1 MSPSMYFSS
10 TASPSNATPSALRT
24 ALRRDAAP
32 TQFAG
37 QDPLGLVLRQ
47 KHTGERD
54 VLEHRQHPHG
64 LEDLQRPGLH
74 PNGFRVLRWRG
85 HRVGDATPD
94 PVPGQLDGGGQTH
107 RTRPGDQHIDVGFP
121 VRPPIMQPAIGAA
134 YRCPVA
140 RTPKTSGRFWKLL
153 GASTDKNRA
162 RTAEEV
168 TAAADF
174 EAKAA
179 ALDDEQLRKAAKLLD
194 LDALAESADIP
205 QFLAIA
211 REAAERTTSLR
222 PFDVQLQGALRML
235 AGDVV
240 EMATGEGKTLSGAIA
255 AAGYA
260 LGGRHVHVISV
271 NDYLA
276 RRDAEWMGPL
286 LEAMGLTVGWITESS
301 TAEERRAAYGCDVT
315 YASVN
320 EIGFDVLRDQ
330 LVVDVDDL
338 VSPNPDVALIDE
350 ADSVMVDEA
359 LVPLVLAGTTHRE
372 QPRLEIVALVGDM
385 TAGVDYA
392 ADADRRNIHLTDA
405 GAEKVEKAL
414 GGIDLYSEEHV
425 ATTLTEVNVAL
436 HAHVLLQRDVHY
448 IVRDGAVHL
457 INSSRGRIATLQ
469 RWPDGLQAAVE
480 AKEGIE
486 TTETG
491 EVLDT
496 ITVQALINRYPTV
509 CGMTGTA
516 LAAGEQL
523 RQFYSLGVSPIEPN
537 TPNIREDEQDR
548 VYITDAAKIDGI
560 IDHIAEVHDTGR
572 PVLVGTQDV
581 AESEELHRKLLRR
594 GIPAVVLNAKND
606 AEEAAV
612 IAEAGALGAVTVS
625 TQMAGR
631 GTDIRLGGSDESS
644 HDEVVELGGLHV
656 VGTGR
661 HHTERLDNQLRGRA
675 GRQGDPGSS
684 MFFASW
690 EDDVVVSHLDPGK
703 LSMETDQEMGDGR
716 IVSPKAATLLDHA
729 QRIAEGK
736 LLDVHANTWRYNQL
750 IAQQRAI
757 IVERR
762 NKLLATPAAYEELQA
777 LAPERADELSE
788 RLSPEQLER
797 ISRQIMLYHLDR
809 GWADH
814 LAYLADIRESIHL
827 RALGRQNPLDEF
839 HRLAVDAFGSLA
851 SNAVEAAQQT
861 FETADLVDG
870 GDHEFDLDLSKLARP
885 TSTWTYMVHDNPLQ
899 DDTLSVLSLPGVFR

>member
-1 MSPSMYFSS
+1 VAK
-10 TASPSNATPSALRT
+10 T
-24 ALRRDAAP
+24 
-32 TQFAG
+32 
-37 QDPLGLVLRQ
+37 
-47 KHTGERD
+47 K
-54 VLEHRQHPHG
+54 
-64 LEDLQRPGLH
+64 
-74 PNGFRVLRWRG
+74 
-85 HRVGDATPD
+85 
-94 PVPGQLDGGGQTH
+94 
-107 RTRPGDQHIDVGFP
+107 TR
-121 VRPPIMQPAIGAA
+121 
-134 YRCPVA
+134 
-140 RTPKTSGRFWKLL
+140 TSGVSNRFWKLL
-153 GASTDKNRA
+153 GASTDKDQA
-162 RTAEEV
+162 RSMAQV
-168 TAAADF
+168 RAAAEFD
-174 EAKAA
+174 EKAA
-179 ALDDEQLRKAAKLLD
+179 DLDDAQLRKAAKLLNLDD
-194 LDALAESADIP
+194 LADSSDIP

-211 REAAERTTSLR
+211 REASERTTTLR

-260 LGGRHVHVISV
+260 IGGRSVHVITI

-286 LEAMGLTVGWITESS
+286 IEALGLTVGWITADS
-301 TAEERRAAYGCDVT
+301 TADERRRAYKCNIT

-330 LVVDVDDL
+330 LVTDVEDL

-350 ADSVMVDEA
+350 ADSVLVDEA
-359 LVPLVLAGTTHRE
+359 LVPLVLAGTSHRE
-372 QPRLEIVALVGDM
+372 TPKVEIIRLVGELIP
-385 TAGVDYA
+385 GKDYGT
-392 ADADRRNIHLTDA
+392 DADGRNVHLTET
-405 GAEKVEKAL
+405 GAQKLEAKL

-425 ATTLTEVNVAL
+425 GTTLTEVNVAL

-448 IVRDGAVHL
+448 IVRDDAVHL
-457 INSSRGRIATLQ
+457 INASRGRIAQLQ

-523 RQFYSLGVSPIEPN
+523 RQFYKLGVSPIPPN
-537 TPNIREDEQDR
+537 TPNIREDEADR
-548 VYITDAAKIDGI
+548 VYITAAAKNDAIVE
-560 IDHIAEVHDTGR
+560 HIAEVHETGQ
-572 PVLVGTQDV
+572 PVLVGTRDV
-581 AESEELHRKLLRR
+581 AESEELHERLVKH

-606 AEEAAV
+606 AEEAGV
-612 IAEAGALGAVTVS
+612 IAEAGKLNSVTVS

-631 GTDIRLGGSDESS
+631 GTDIRLGGSDEAD
-644 HDEVVELGGLHV
+644 HDAVAELGGLHV
-656 VGTGR
+656 IGTGR

-684 MFFASW
+684 VFFSSW
-690 EDDVVVSHLDPGK
+690 EDDVVVAHLEPEK
-703 LSMETDQEMGDGR
+703 LNKLPTESDDDGH
-716 IVSPKAATLLDHA
+716 IVSPKAASLLDHA
-729 QRIAEGK
+729 QRVAEGR

-757 IVERR
+757 LVERR
-762 NKLLATPAAYEELQA
+762 DTLLRTPTAREELEGLSPKRYEELVDD
-777 LAPERADELSE
+777 LGEEKLE
-788 RLSPEQLER
+788 KICRL
-797 ISRQIMLYHLDR
+797 IMLYHLDR

-839 HRLAVDAFGSLA
+839 HRMAVDAFASLA
-851 SNAVEAAQQT
+851 ADAIEASQQT
-861 FETADLVDG
+861 FDTAASIEDEPGV
-870 GDHEFDLDLSKLARP
+870 DLSKLARP
-885 TSTWTYMVHDNPLQ
+885 TSTWTYMVHDNPLA
-899 DDTLSVLSLPGVFR
+899 DDTMSALSLPGVFR